1 MTAALDL
8 IREAEAQGR
17 LLVEGAK
24 LKWRSKS
31 PIRDE
36 LLGRLRE
43 HKPEIIA
50 LLTGLGAL
58 GDPRPESRKPAA
70 APEPAELIAPSP
82 WFECV
87 ARPAKG
93 EPGLEIPAPRAA
105 AAPET
110 GMAYLSTFAPSAADG
125 QFSAMALTCGQAGS
139 VAGTAPRIGRPMQ

>member
-8 IREAEAQGR
+8 IREAEAQGVR

-43 HKPEIIA
+43 RKPEIIA

-70 APEPAELIAPSP
+70 APEPTELIAPSP

-87 ARPAKG
+87 ARPAEG
-93 EPGLEIPAPRAA
+93 EPGLEHPCAARRGRA
-105 AAPET
+105 
-110 GMAYLSTFAPSAADG
+110 GDRDG
-125 QFSAMALTCGQAGS
+125 
-139 VAGTAPRIGRPMQ
+139 V